1 MTTIKRGLFG
11 LIILGV
17 ILAGGTAAGAEKRLG
32 LLIINSDSAMVL
44 QAVKTLKSLPG
55 IRVVYYT
62 HDDLIHDP
70 VAAAFVEGADALIVD
85 VMDPHLS
92 RYVVKH
98 VDLKRVPVFAVRGS
112 RDDTL
117 LKRQGFRFDR
127 EVQAYFRNLNVKNLR
142 NMIYKVVHDV
152 LNPSVTYRPPE
163 ILPPSGV
170 FYPGAPHLFKTFGAF
185 RRWYRG
191 RPSFRG
197 DAAPWVGVM
206 IFKSSLGRGQ
216 KQPIQ
221 VIVRR
226 LETNGFNVCV
236 VFGMAKDALKYLL
249 GPDGKARVDLILAF
263 SMKFQSSLNDEV
275 KNLLRRLDVPVFN
288 VISLYSGTIAAWRK
302 DPKGIPLMDVV
313 WCVANPEISGQ
324 IEPTPLIGKVRV
336 RDEATGREYFV
347 HRAIPDTLDTLVA
360 RMKKWIA
367 LQRTPNG
374 RKRVAILFYNHSQ
387 GKQNIGASYLNVFR
401 SLRVILDR
409 MKREGYRVAGDKGL
423 TEREIR
429 DLILKTARNIGSWAP
444 GELEAM
450 LKGNKVVQVPL
461 DTYKEWFDRLPRAFR
476 EGVLRQWGPVEK
488 SKIMTHEGK
497 LVIPSV
503 VLGNVVL
510 LPEPSRGWGDDPMK
524 LYHSPT
530 LYPHHQYVA
539 VYLWLKYGFHADAMI
554 HLGTHATHE
563 WLPGKQAGLTPA
575 DPPEVLITDIP
586 NIYPYIVD
594 DVGEGIQAKRRG
606 RGVIIDHM
614 IPAVKGS
621 GLYREYSR
629 LYDRIQAYN
638 RQRAKGSV
646 VAEKT
651 LESIRRMVKT
661 LGIDTDLG
669 LARLD
674 ADALEKV
681 EHYLIEMKETMI
693 PYGLHTF
700 GVSPKG
706 EALASTAREIVRQ
719 NTKVA
724 LAEVTKRL
732 AASGPRELRNL
743 LRALNGRF
751 IPAGEGNDPIRNPGA
766 IPTGKDF
773 YGFDPQKIPSKAAWN
788 LGKEAAEK
796 IIRESL
802 EKKGTYPRKVAVILW
817 ATETIRN
824 EGINE
829 GTILYLLGLT
839 PVWDASGRVVGTRV
853 IPGRALK
860 RPRIDVLVN
869 PSGLYRDLFPNLMRF
884 IDKAVRKA
892 MVQRDVENFIAENTE
907 TIERALV
914 RGGMPAERAKTLARI
929 RVFSE
934 KPGAYGTG
942 VSETAKLSGVWK
954 SSDEIVGVYT
964 NHVGFAFGGGM
975 WGAPAFDL
983 FQGNLAG
990 VDTVVHSMSSSVYG
1004 TMDNDDVFQYV
1015 GGMTM
1020 AVRKATGKNPGTVF
1034 TLSRTAKDAR
1044 VRDASRVIGRELRT
1058 RYLNPRWIE
1067 AMKKEGY
1074 AGARAMSDF
1083 MDNMWGWQVTI
1094 PKTVGGT
1101 KWRQAYEVYVKDK
1114 YGLKIKDFMEKANP
1128 WAYQSMTARMLEAVR
1143 KGYWKADDRVV
1154 KDLALQYAVS
1164 VIEKGV
1170 ACCDHTC
1177 NNPLLNQMVVG
1188 IISLPGVTTPQVV
1201 EQFKLAIERMAKQSL
1216 KEQVACRVRLQK
1228 RLTEGFRRAAAARA
1242 KRAAAGASKT
1252 AQAAKGKGAREVE
1265 GYKMEEIKRK
1275 DTSTKL
1281 SSSGV
1286 QWFLSLFILLIVGL
1300 FVYGVKRGSGK

>member
-1 MTTIKRGLFG
+1 
-11 LIILGV
+11 
-17 ILAGGTAAGAEKRLG
+17 
-32 LLIINSDSAMVL
+32 
-44 QAVKTLKSLPG
+44 
-55 IRVVYYT
+55 
-62 HDDLIHDP
+62 
-70 VAAAFVEGADALIVD
+70 
-85 VMDPHLS
+85 
-92 RYVVKH
+92 
-98 VDLKRVPVFAVRGS
+98 
-112 RDDTL
+112 
-117 LKRQGFRFDR
+117 
-127 EVQAYFRNLNVKNLR
+127 
-142 NMIYKVVHDV
+142 NMIYKVAHDTLHV
-152 LNPSVTYRPPE
+152 PVTYQPPE
-163 ILPPSGV
+163 ILPPSGL
-170 FYPGAPHLFKTFGAF
+170 FYPGAPHLFATFEAF
-185 RRWYRG
+185 QRWYRSQPG
-191 RPSFRG
+191 FQGAS
-197 DAAPWVGVM
+197 APWVGVM

-221 VIVRR
+221 VITRR
-226 LETNGFNVCV
+226 LEANGFNVCV
-236 VFGMAKDALKYLL
+236 AFGMAKEALKYFLDPE
-249 GPDGKARVDLILAF
+249 GTSRVDAVLAF
-263 SMKFQSSLNDEV
+263 SMKFQSSLNDTVES
-275 KNLLRRLDVPVFN
+275 LLARLDVPVFN
-288 VISLYSGTIAAWRK
+288 AISLYGSTIDAWRK
-302 DPKGIPLMDVV
+302 DPKGIPLTDVV
-313 WCVANPEISGQ
+313 WCMANPEISGQ
-324 IEPTPLIGKVRV
+324 IEPTPLIGKVRM

-347 HRAIPDTLDTLVA
+347 HRAIPDNLDTVIA
-360 RMKKWIA
+360 RLKKWIA
-367 LQRTPNG
+367 LQRKPN
-374 RKRVAILFYNHSQ
+374 REKRVAILFYNHSQ
-387 GKQNIGASYLNVFR
+387 GKQNIGASYLNVFK
-401 SLRVILDR
+401 SLKVILAR
-409 MKREGYRVAGDKGL
+409 MRQEGYRVTGDRALTQKG
-423 TEREIR
+423 IR

-444 GELEAM
+444 GELDAM
-450 LKGNKVVQVPL
+450 LRGNKVIQIPIA
-461 DTYKEWFDRLPRAFR
+461 TYKRWFNRLPEAFR
-476 EGVLRQWGPVEK
+476 EGVIKQWGPVEK
-488 SKIMTHEGK
+488 SKIMIHDGK
-497 LVIPSV
+497 FVVPSI

-629 LYDRIQAYN
+629 LYDLIQTYN
-638 RQRAKGSV
+638 RQRAKGSA
-646 VAEKT
+646 VAGETFKA
-651 LESIRRMVKT
+651 LRKMVKT
-661 LGIDTDLG
+661 LGIDADLE
-669 LARLD
+669 LTRLD
-674 ADALEKV
+674 GDALEKI

-700 GVSPKG
+700 GVSPEG
-706 EALASTAREIVRQ
+706 EALKSTAAEIVKQ
-719 NTKVA
+719 NSKVTLSA
-724 LAEVTKRL
+724 VTKAL
-732 AASGPRELRNL
+732 TASGPRELRNL
-743 LRALNGRF
+743 IRALNGRF
-751 IPAGEGNDPIRNPGA
+751 IPAGEGNDPIRNPSA

-773 YGFDPQKIPSKAAWN
+773 YGFDPQKIPSKAAWV
-788 LGKEAAEK
+788 LGKKAAEK

-802 EKKGTYPRKVAVILW
+802 KTKGTYPRKVAVILW

-829 GTILYLLGLT
+829 STILYLLGLT
-839 PVWDASGRVVGTRV
+839 PVWDPSGRVVGTRV
-853 IPGRALK
+853 IPGRVLK

-884 IDKAVRKA
+884 IDTAVRKA
-892 MVQRDVENFIAENTE
+892 MVQRDVENFIAENTT
-907 TIERALV
+907 TIEKSLTQAGVPAQKARALAKV
-914 RGGMPAERAKTLARI
+914 RI
-929 RVFSE
+929 FSE

-954 SSDEIVGVYT
+954 SSDEIVGVYK
-964 NHVGFAFGGGM
+964 NHVGFAYGGGM
-975 WGAPAFDL
+975 WGAPAQDL

-1015 GGMTM
+1015 GGMTL
-1020 AVRKATGKNPGTVF
+1020 AVKKATGKDPSTVF

-1044 VRDASRVIGRELRT
+1044 VQDASRVIGRELRT
-1058 RYLNPRWIE
+1058 RYLNPRWIK

-1083 MDNMWGWQVTI
+1083 MENMWGWQVTI

-1114 YGLKIKDFMEKANP
+1114 YGLKIKDFMERANP

-1143 KGYWKADDRVV
+1143 KGYWKAGDAVV
-1154 KDLALQYAVS
+1154 KSLALQYAVS
-1164 VIEKGV
+1164 VVEKGV

-1188 IISLPGVTTPQVV
+1188 ILSLPGVTTPQVI

-1216 KEQVACRVRLQK
+1216 EKQVACRIKLQK
-1228 RLTEGFRRAAAARA
+1228 RLAEGFKRDAAVKTKKAT
-1242 KRAAAGASKT
+1242 AGESKT
-1252 AQAAKGKGAREVE
+1252 AQEARGKNAREIE

-1286 QWFLSLFILLIVGL
+1286 QWYLSFFILLIVGL
-1300 FVYGVKRGSGK
+1300 FVYGVRKGTKK